1 MNIMHSQENTSLNIN
16 IDNYSG
22 PLEVLLDL
30 AKSQKVN
37 LEEISI
43 TQLADQFIDFINK
56 NKKINLDIASEYLLM
71 ATWLAYLKSKLLL
84 PEDDGEDFKAF
95 EIAGKLKLQLKK
107 LELIRLLS
115 DQLLK
120 RKRLGVDIFM
130 RGMKGGIRTS
140 VNSNYSV
147 SLYELLK
154 SYSNHVMKK
163 NFLSISIPKLPVFSA
178 DQGAETIKKNIDKLN
193 NWKDILDLIPP
204 KFKKSNPLKRT
215 GIAGIFAA
223 SLELTREGIIS
234 LMQKKSFDKLLIKE
248 KK

>member
-84 PEDDGEDFKAF
+84 PEDDDEDFKAF
-95 EIAGKLKLQLKK
+95 EVAGKLKLQLKK

-120 RKRLGVDIFM
+120 RKRLGVDIFI
-130 RGMKGGIRTS
+130 RGMNGGIRTS

-163 NFLSISIPKLPVFSA
+163 NFLSINIPKLPVFSA
-178 DQGAETIKKNIDKLN
+178 DQGVEIIKKNIDKLN
-193 NWKDILDLIPP
+193 NWKDVLDLIPP
-204 KFKKSNPLKRT
+204 KFKKSNQLKRT
-215 GIAGIFAA
+215 GIASIFAA

>member
-37 LEEISI
+37 LAEISI

-84 PEDDGEDFKAF
+84 PEDDDEDFKAF

-163 NFLSISIPKLPVFSA
+163 NFLSINIPKLPVFTA
-178 DQGAETIKKNIDKLN
+178 DQGVEIIKKNIDKLN
-193 NWKDILDLIPP
+193 NWKDVLDLIPP
-204 KFKKSNPLKRT
+204 KFKKSNQLKRT